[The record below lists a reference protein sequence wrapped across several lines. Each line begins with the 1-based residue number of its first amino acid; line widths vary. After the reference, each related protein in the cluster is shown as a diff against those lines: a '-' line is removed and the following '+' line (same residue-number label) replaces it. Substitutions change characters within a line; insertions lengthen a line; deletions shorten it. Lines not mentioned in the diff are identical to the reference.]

1 MYACAKFVS
10 TPSLVRAGSRAL
22 YRPLSAA
29 LGTDA
34 RKAETAS
41 LLAPQS
47 SVASQQQ
54 MAVRAFQ
61 TSAVSRDIDTA
72 AKFIGAGAATVGVAG
87 SGAGIGTV
95 FGSLIIG
102 YARNPSLKQQLFS
115 YAILGFALSE
125 AMGLFCPDHGPDA
138 DPQLRERRGANKN
151 QVTKRRRKERP
162 SCQPVLDNFDQQY
175 SQELGDLWPSARAVL
190 LDPHSWQYGVMLN
203 RFSAVTGIT
212 QILQSQG
219 FYTLLPQNSVSPL
232 LCNDF
237 STISNSKHQAG
248 KDSPFPPDYISKFPP
263 NDFPLQ
269 PDSSCHVLSQDL
281 KSEPSLSLPRST
293 LQCYIHPYPLRFPS
307 QAHRPGQLKQYYLLN
322 AASLLP
328 VLALNVTDGE
338 KVLDLCSAPGGKALA
353 IMQCATPAL
362 LCCNEPDPHRRDW
375 LSKTLESFLPP
386 SLTSRVTVSAQDGC
400 SFGQSE
406 TGEYDKVLVDAPC
419 SNDRSWLYSSSSQQ
433 GEQRL
438 KDRARL
444 PALQAQLLRSALTA
458 VRPGGVVVYSTC
470 TLSSSENYAVVH
482 SVLNDC
488 PEAEPEDLWEEI
500 AVPLSKYFTFSHAHP
515 DLDTPQKLSL
525 RPLNGSS
532 SSNPRRLGILV
543 VPQPGRTWGP
553 MFLSRIRR
561 RK

>member
-1 MYACAKFVS
+1 MYNYMLSRHCFLLTICLKPRRIAPKALCFVS
-10 TPSLVRAGSRAL
+10 CYTG
-22 YRPLSAA
+22 
-29 LGTDA
+29 
-34 RKAETAS
+34 
-41 LLAPQS
+41 
-47 SVASQQQ
+47 
-54 MAVRAFQ
+54 
-61 TSAVSRDIDTA
+61 
-72 AKFIGAGAATVGVAG
+72 
-87 SGAGIGTV
+87 
-95 FGSLIIG
+95 
-102 YARNPSLKQQLFS
+102 
-115 YAILGFALSE
+115 
-125 AMGLFCPDHGPDA
+125 PDGPDA
-138 DPQLRERRGANKN
+138 DPQLRKRRGANKN
-151 QVTKRRRKERP
+151 QVTKRRKKERP
-162 SCQPVLDNFDQQY
+162 SCQPVLDNFEQQY

-232 LCNDF
+232 ICNDF

-269 PDSSCHVLSQDL
+269 PDSSSHVLPQDL

-362 LCCNEPDPHRRDW
+362 LCCNEPDPHRRVW

-406 TGEYDKVLVDAPC
+406 TGEYDKVRG
-419 SNDRSWLYSSSSQQ
+419 SH
-433 GEQRL
+433 G
-438 KDRARL
+438 
-444 PALQAQLLRSALTA
+444 
-458 VRPGGVVVYSTC
+458 
-470 TLSSSENYAVVH
+470 
-482 SVLNDC
+482 
-488 PEAEPEDLWEEI
+488 
-500 AVPLSKYFTFSHAHP
+500 YF
-515 DLDTPQKLSL
+515 SL
-525 RPLNGSS
+525 
-532 SSNPRRLGILV
+532 
-543 VPQPGRTWGP
+543 
-553 MFLSRIRR
+553 
-561 RK
+561 